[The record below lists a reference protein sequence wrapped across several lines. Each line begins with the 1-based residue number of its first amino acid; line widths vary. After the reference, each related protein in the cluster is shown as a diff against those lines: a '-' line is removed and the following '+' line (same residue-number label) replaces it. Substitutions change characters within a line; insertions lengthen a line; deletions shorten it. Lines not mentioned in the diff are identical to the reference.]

1 MKLLSRFVRN
11 YIIYSALL
19 LTLSVP
25 LFYIVVQQLFLHE
38 MEEELN
44 SHKSDFIKAIPVIK
58 NQEDIEVYSQFND
71 EFSFNRTDT
80 PVLKDS
86 IYTKEV
92 EDTSNGEIALFR
104 ILRTGIVFQ
113 GENYEVLISEPLF
126 GNKDIIETLVAAQ
139 VTLFALLLFGLLVLN
154 RNFSRKIWTPFYDA
168 LEKLKTYDI
177 EKESPVELTDSSIL
191 EFQQLNQALS
201 LLLERNY
208 EAYRTQKEFTENASH
223 EIQTPL
229 AVCMSKIELLMQ
241 THELSE
247 EQAEI
252 IEQLYDAAKRL
263 SRLNKNLLLLAKIDN
278 HQFPETETIV
288 VQNLVEKF
296 MAQYQDQLEQKSI
309 SIKTFFTNSLV
320 LNANPTLLEI
330 LITNLL
336 SNAVK
341 YTPAQ
346 GTLIITLVGN
356 GIHFTNSGAPLTDEK
371 LIFQRFKRDKKSVA
385 GNGLGL
391 AIVKRICEISGYSI
405 TYSYKDGNHHFEVNF
420 N

>member
-25 LFYIVVQQLFLHE
+25 IFYIVVQQLFLHE
-38 MEEELN
+38 MEEELT
-44 SHKSDFIKAIPVIK
+44 SHKLDFIKAIPIIK
-58 NQEDIEVYSQFND
+58 NQKDIEVYSQFND
-71 EFSFNRTDT
+71 EFSFNRVEA

-92 EDTSNGEIALFR
+92 ADATNGEIALFR
-104 ILRTGIVFQ
+104 ILRTGVVFQ
-113 GENYEVLISEPLF
+113 GENYEVLIREPLF
-126 GNKDIIETLVAAQ
+126 GNRDIIETLVIAQ
-139 VTLFALLLFGLLVLN
+139 VTLFALLLSGLLVLN
-154 RNFSRKIWTPFYDA
+154 RNFSRKIWTPFYEA
-168 LEKLKTYDI
+168 LDKLKSYDI
-177 EKESPVELTDSSIL
+177 EQETPIVFTESSIL
-191 EFQQLNQALS
+191 EFQQLNRALS

-223 EIQTPL
+223 EMQTPL
-229 AVCMSKIELLMQ
+229 AVCMAKIELLMQ
-241 THELSE
+241 TQELTR

-252 IEQLYDAAKRL
+252 IEQLYDSAKRL

-278 HQFPETETIV
+278 HQFPDSETIV

-346 GTLIITLVGN
+346 GALTITLMGN
-356 GIHFTNSGAPLTDEK
+356 SIHFTNSGAPLTDEK

-391 AIVKRICEISGYSI
+391 AIVKRICEISGYTI
-405 TYSYKDGNHHFEVNF
+405 TYSYSDGNHHFVVNF
-420 N
+420 G